1 MSFLNVLSY
10 RGDSWNLQQS
20 FKRSEFEYFL
30 MIFSNIKKTLKPSL
44 TLILRK
50 KTRSHMFLCHKIAQ
64 NLTNK
69 IIRNENQNR
78 TEFNRLTDFTSMLLS
93 FDLVMEDYKLF
104 VNFLEKESQR
114 SRFESLILKN
124 LNDSLT

>member
-1 MSFLNVLSY
+1 
-10 RGDSWNLQQS
+10 
-20 FKRSEFEYFL
+20 
-30 MIFSNIKKTLKPSL
+30 
-44 TLILRK
+44 
-50 KTRSHMFLCHKIAQ
+50 MFLCHKIAQ